1 MEYPKGYWL
10 NEDSRTILSRDY
22 LRPGMTP
29 EQRIRE
35 VAETAES
42 ILGIAGFADEFEE
55 YMLKGWIS
63 LSSPVWA
70 NFGNDRGLP
79 ISCNG
84 SYVEDDMTGIILK
97 NAEVGEMTKNGSGT
111 SAYFG
116 DIRPRG
122 TPIKK
127 SGGVAD
133 GPVHYM
139 ELFSS
144 MTNIVSQSSVRRGH
158 CAVYLPVD
166 HPDVEEFLQIREEGN
181 HIQNLSLGVTVSDEW
196 MESMIAGDKDKRK
209 IWMRI
214 IRKRFETG
222 FPYVFFT
229 DTVNKNT
236 VDVYRDKGMK
246 IHASNMCAEIA
257 LPSSV
262 DESFVCCL
270 ASLNVL
276 HYDEWKD
283 TGLVRAMTFF
293 LDAVMEEYIRKTE
306 GMRLMENAHR
316 FAKRHRAIGIGT
328 LGWHSFLQSKM
339 IPFESSK
346 ARELNIEIHKGVY
359 DRAFAASGE
368 LAKLLGEPE
377 VLVGYGRRN
386 TTLMAIAPTTSSSAI
401 LGQVSPSIEP
411 LNSNYF
417 TKDLQKGKFTYR
429 NPYLAELLEGYAKN
443 TKEIWNSILLAGG
456 SVQHLEFLTERE
468 KATFK
473 TFGEI
478 SQMEIVQQA
487 ADRQKSGLDQ
497 SQSLNV
503 MIHPDTPL
511 KEVNLLMIEA
521 WKLGVKTLYYQRS
534 TNKAQELSRSILT
547 CTSCEV

>member
-10 NEDSRTILSRDY
+10 NDDSRTILSRDY
-22 LRPGMTP
+22 LRPGYTP

-35 VAETAES
+35 IAETAEKIS
-42 ILGIAGFADEFEE
+42 GIAGFADEFED
-55 YMLKGWIS
+55 YMLRGWIS

-70 NFGNDRGLP
+70 NYGNNRGLP

-84 SYVEDDMTGIILK
+84 SYFADDMTDIIWK
-97 NAEVGEMTKNGSGT
+97 SAEIGEMTKNGSGT
-111 SAYFG
+111 SAFFG

-122 TPIKK
+122 TPIKT

-139 ELFSS
+139 ELVST
-144 MTNIVSQSSVRRGH
+144 MTNVISQSSVRRGH
-158 CAVYLPVD
+158 CAAYMPVE
-166 HPDVEEFLQIREEGN
+166 HPDIEEFLQLREEGS
-181 HIQNLSLGVTVSDEW
+181 HIHNLSLGVTVSDEW
-196 MESMIAGDKDKRK
+196 MQSMIDGDKEKRK
-209 IWMRI
+209 LWMRI

-222 FPYVFFT
+222 FPYIFFT
-229 DTVNKNT
+229 DTVNRNT
-236 VDVYRDKGMK
+236 VDVYKDKAMK
-246 IHASNMCAEIA
+246 IHASNMCVEIA
-257 LPSSV
+257 LPSSL

-270 ASLNVL
+270 ASLNML
-276 HYDEWKD
+276 HYFDWKN
-283 TGLVRAMTFF
+283 TGLVRALTIF
-293 LDAVMEEYIRKTE
+293 LDTVMEEYINKTA
-306 GMRLMENAHR
+306 GNDLMRNAHN

-328 LGWHSFLQSKM
+328 LGWHSLLQSQM

-346 ARELNIEIHKGVY
+346 ARELNIEIHQNIFE
-359 DRAFAASGE
+359 RAYAASE
-368 LAKLLGEPE
+368 EMAKLFGEPE
-377 VLVGYGRRN
+377 VLKGYGRRN

-417 TKDLQKGKFTYR
+417 TKDLQKGKFTYK
-429 NPYLAELLEGYAKN
+429 NPYLIELLETYGKN
-443 TKEIWNSILLAGG
+443 NKETWASILITGG
-456 SVQHLEFLTERE
+456 SVQHLDFLSERE
-468 KATFK
+468 KATFR

-478 SQMEIVQQA
+478 SQMEIVIQG
-487 ADRQKSGLDQ
+487 ADRQKWIDQ
-497 SQSLNV
+497 SQSLNI

-511 KEVNLLMIEA
+511 KDVNLLMIEA

-534 TNKAQELSRSILT
+534 SNKAQELSRSILT